1 MKRILYITLSISML
15 LTTSSCSKDWLDV
28 NVDPNNPTSTLA
40 SIHGRLAWIQHHFLY
55 AQQVA
60 GTRSSFITQQ
70 LTATSTATRDGM
82 AAGWNPGTA
91 ISTTPYQW
99 FFVAAASNFKDLED
113 KATAQEAWH
122 YIGAVRAIRAM
133 GFMLMTDWYGEMPYT
148 EALSESVTPKF
159 DDGKTIFEGCLQD
172 IDLAIENFKKTQGS
186 NAPTLKEG
194 DSWNAG
200 DVDKW
205 LKMCYGLKARW
216 LNNLSKKT
224 SLYKPDEILS
234 LLSNAPA
241 SNAQST
247 VVNHADLVSDN
258 VGDVLF
264 ADPLMTSIVFN
275 SVGMNTNIRV
285 TKWYTDLL
293 TNFDGKAIE
302 DPRADKLIPWAQF
315 NHGQFVRSA
324 GVDMQS
330 DIRINKGP
338 NGTSYNAKDEA
349 IESNGRTVSPHSWY
363 VNVPDPQRWGDTIY
377 VSLRGSSIGYNGDT
391 DDQYKADDGNILATG
406 TFYSRA
412 DGPTHLLC
420 YHEMCFIKAE
430 ILFNKGDKGGAFTA
444 YKDGIRAHME
454 LMNMKLETY
463 NETVNPSKTPMDETA
478 INNYLNIAIGEE
490 ADLTLGKIMTQKYI
504 AMSFM
509 QQKWN
514 DMRRLDFSTDAY
526 PGWAIPYEYFKNA
539 DAQTRIPLG
548 KQYRRIRQVSH
559 EINYNST
566 NWAESH
572 PHAADDDIWS
582 YPVWW
587 DIAE

>member
-1 MKRILYITLSISML
+1 MKKIIYITLSIALL
-15 LTTSSCSKDWLDV
+15 LTTFSCSQDWLDV
-28 NVDPNNPTSTLA
+28 NVDPNNPTNTLA
-40 SIHGRLAWIQHHFLY
+40 SINGRLAWIQHHFLY
-55 AQQVA
+55 GQQAA

-70 LTATSTATRDGM
+70 LTATSTGTRDGM
-82 AAGWNPGTA
+82 AAGWNAGTA
-91 ISTTPYQW
+91 INTTPYQ
-99 FFVAAASNFKDLED
+99 FIFVAAGANFKDLED
-113 KATAQEAWH
+113 KAIVEEAWH
-122 YIGAVRAIRAM
+122 YVGAVRAIKAM
-133 GFMLMTDWYGEMPYT
+133 SFMLMTDWYGEMPYT

-159 DDGKTIFEGCLQD
+159 DDGKTIFEGCLAD
-172 IDLAIENFKKTQGS
+172 IDFAIENLKKTQGAG
-186 NAPTLKEG
+186 APTLKEG
-194 DSWNAG
+194 DSWNGG

-205 LKMCYGLKARW
+205 IRMCYGLKARW
-216 LNNLSKKT
+216 LNNLSKKS
-224 SLYKPDEILS
+224 SLYKPDEILA
-234 LLSNAPA
+234 LLSNAPT

-247 VVNHADLVSDN
+247 IVTHQDLVSDN

-264 ADPLMTSIVFN
+264 SDPLMTSIVFN

-293 TNFDGKAIE
+293 TNFDKKGVE

-315 NHGQFVRSA
+315 KHGKFVRSA

-338 NGTSYNAKDEA
+338 SGTSYNSKDMA
-349 IESNGRTVSPHSWY
+349 ITSNGRTVPAHSWY
-363 VNVPDPQRWGDTIY
+363 VNNANSERWGDTIY
-377 VSLRGSSIGYNGDT
+377 VSHRGSSIGYHGDT
-391 DDQYKADDGNILATG
+391 DDQYKADDGNIMGTG

-420 YHEMCFIKAE
+420 FDEMSFIKAE
-430 ILFNKGDKGGAFTA
+430 ILFKKGDKPGAFTA
-444 YKDGIRAHME
+444 YKEGVRANME
-454 LMNMKLETY
+454 LMNSKLKTY
-463 NETVNPSKTPMDETA
+463 NETVNPSKTPMNEAAITNYINTTIGTA
-478 INNYLNIAIGEE
+478 
-490 ADLTLGKIMTQKYI
+490 ADITLGKIMTQKYI

-514 DMRRLDFSTDAY
+514 DMRRLDFSTTAY
-526 PGWAIPYEYFKNA
+526 PGWAIPNEYFLNA

-559 EINYNST
+559 EINYNSE
-566 NWAESH
+566 NWLASH
-572 PHAADDDIWS
+572 PNAGDDDIWS

>member
-1 MKRILYITLSISML
+1 MKKILYTLLSITLL
-15 LTTSSCSKDWLDV
+15 LTTFSCSEDWLDV
-28 NVDPNNPTSTLA
+28 NVDPNNPTNTLA
-40 SIHGRLAWIQHHFLY
+40 SINGRLAWIQHHFLY
-55 AQQVA
+55 GQQVA

-70 LTATSTATRDGM
+70 LTATSTVTRDGL
-82 AAGWNPGTA
+82 ASGWNA
-91 ISTTPYQW
+91 NSSISTTPYQF
-99 FFVAAASNFKDLED
+99 FFVAAAANFPDLEE
-113 KATAQEAWH
+113 KAIAQEAWH
-122 YIGAVRAIRAM
+122 YVGAVRAIKAM
-133 GFMLMTDWYGEMPYT
+133 GFMMMTDWYGEMPYT
-148 EALSESVTPKF
+148 EAVTESVTPKF
-159 DDGKTIFEGCLQD
+159 DDGKTIFEGCLVD
-172 IDLAIENFKKTQGS
+172 IDMAIENLKKVQGEG
-186 NAPTLKEG
+186 APTLKEG
-194 DSWNAG
+194 DSWNGG

-234 LLSNAPA
+234 LLASAASSNE
-241 SNAQST
+241 QST
-247 VVNHADLVSDN
+247 IVNHMDLVSDN
-258 VGDVLF
+258 VGDILF
-264 ADPLMTSIVFN
+264 GDPLMTSIVFN

-293 TNFDGKAIE
+293 TNFDNKGIE

-315 NHGQFVRSA
+315 NQGEFIRSA

-338 NGTSYNAKDEA
+338 KGTSYNAKNES
-349 IESNGRTVSPHSWY
+349 IESNGRTVPAHSWY
-363 VNVPDPQRWGDTIY
+363 INDSDPQRWGDTIY
-377 VSLRGSSIGYNGDT
+377 VSMRGSSIGYHGDT
-391 DDQYKADDGNILATG
+391 DDQYKAADGNILATG

-412 DGPTHLLC
+412 DGPTHLVC

-430 ILFNKGDKGGAFTA
+430 ILFNRGDKPGAFAA
-444 YKDGIRAHME
+444 YRDGIRAHME
-454 LMNMKLETY
+454 LMNDKLKTY
-463 NETVNPSKTPMDETA
+463 NETVNPSKTPMDEAAITNYINTA
-478 INNYLNIAIGEE
+478 IGTA
-490 ADLTLGKIMTQKYI
+490 ADITLGKIMTQKYI

-514 DMRRLDFSTDAY
+514 DMRRLDYSSTAY

-548 KQYRRIRQVSH
+548 KQYRRIMQVSH
-559 EINYNST
+559 EINYNSA
-566 NWAESH
+566 NWLESH
-572 PHAADDDIWS
+572 PHANDDDIWA